1 MRRGMYHTRDP
12 VQSGAVI
19 GQRTATL
26 CVPWLTRQRVQRR
39 WVGES
44 TGGGGCTDVGLV
56 YLNFE
61 SGISVGVALCVLHE

>member
-39 WVGES
+39 WAGES

-56 YLNFE
+56 
-61 SGISVGVALCVLHE
+61 